1 MPFSVKWV
9 YWQILPPISLVRHM
23 RVKDGGTTLEN
34 VEWVSSI
41 RPQACA
47 FKFWGEKKTHF
58 CVSQKKKARVW
69 SRVPSQTFWMQ
80 V

>member
-47 FKFWGEKKTHF
+47 FKFWGEKKNSLLRQSEEESKS
-58 CVSQKKKARVW
+58 VE
-69 SRVPSQTFWMQ
+69 
-80 V
+80 